1 VISCACACAC
11 ACVGGGGVDL
21 HKNIRQ
27 YSFQVIQFFLAG

>member
-1 VISCACACAC
+1 VR
-11 ACVGGGGVDL
+11 VLGGWGGVDL